1 MRNLV
6 ANISSLTNDANGVF
20 ADQTLADAGALDLDG
35 ALVVGGVAYV
45 GLQGLYRTGQQISI
59 EGTGNNSGVDATIT
73 GTDADGTVISEVL
86 TLANN
91 GTVLSVLYYNTI
103 TSITV
108 DGALTGNIEGGPLAT
123 NGAVSRSLR
132 HNGQQMNF
140 KISYVSLITGT
151 LTYSAQYCLD
161 QPEDEYAV
169 SYSASADWNNVDGM
183 TALTASADTN
193 VFYKINCSR
202 LLITAYTSGT
212 AKLTCGQS
220 Y

>member
-6 ANISSLTNDANGVF
+6 ADISEVTNDANGVF
-20 ADQTLADAGALDLDG
+20 EDQTLADAGALDLDG

-45 GLQGLYRTGQQISI
+45 GLQGLYRTGQKISI

-91 GTVLSVLYYNTI
+91 GTATSVLYYNTI

-132 HNGQQMNF
+132 DNGQQNDF
-140 KISYVSLITGT
+140 KVRQVLEINGT
-151 LTYSAQYCLD
+151 LTATAQWTLD
-161 QPEDEYAV
+161 QPEDEYAI
-169 SYSASADWNNVDGM
+169 SYSSSADWRSDSAVTDK
-183 TALTASADTN
+183 TADATAGIDS
-193 VFYKINCSR
+193 KINASR
-202 LLITAYTSGT
+202 LLITAYTSGS

>member
-6 ANISSLTNDANGVF
+6 ADLDELSDDANGAF
-20 ADQTLADAGALDLDG
+20 EDQTLGAAGALDLDG
-35 ALVVGGVAYV
+35 ALVVDGVAV
-45 GLQGLYRTGQQISI
+45 FLQAQKISI

-73 GTDADGTVISEVL
+73 GTDADGTVVSEVL

-91 GTVLSVLYYNTI
+91 GTALSVLYYKTI

-132 HNGQQMNF
+132 VNGQQMNF
-140 KISYVSLITGT
+140 KLGLFVDMSGT
-151 LTYSAQYCLD
+151 LTYSAQYTYM
-161 QPEDEYAV
+161 QPEDEYAI
-169 SYSASADWNNVDGM
+169 SYSASADWRAVDGLS
-183 TALTASADTN
+183 ALTADGVSN
-193 VFYKINCSR
+193 LFYKVNACR
-202 LLITAYTSGT
+202 LLISAYTSGS
-212 AKLTCGQS
+212 AKLTVTQS